1 MSEKSDRRGT
11 KTSFGVIRSQKGILE
26 ANGTCGGTSK
36 KPKTACGNIRGQL
49 IGVLQG
55 HDPPL
60 LEKRLN
66 EFRNPTGALVR
77 H

>member
-1 MSEKSDRRGT
+1 MKKAIG
-11 KTSFGVIRSQKGILE
+11 E
-26 ANGTCGGTSK
+26 AQRPRLASSVAKRAFSKRTGTCGGTSK